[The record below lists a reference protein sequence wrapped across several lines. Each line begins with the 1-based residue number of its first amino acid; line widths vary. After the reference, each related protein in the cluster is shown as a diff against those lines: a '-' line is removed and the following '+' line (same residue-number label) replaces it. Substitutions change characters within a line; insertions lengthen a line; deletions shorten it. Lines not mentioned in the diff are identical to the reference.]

1 MDTELQTQYDNY
13 FKMFRTKGWQQFVE
27 DMEGIF
33 DSYSI
38 EDIKDEKQ
46 LLLIQG
52 ERRILQQILRFELS
66 LQDNYDLL
74 LEEDKDVGY

>member
-1 MDTELQTQYDNY
+1 
-13 FKMFRTKGWQQFVE
+13 MFRTKGWQQFVE

>member
-1 MDTELQTQYDNY
+1 LDTELQTQYDNY

>member
-13 FKMFRTKGWQQFVE
+13 FKMFRTKGLQQFVE

-38 EDIKDEKQ
+38 EDIKDERQ

>member
-38 EDIKDEKQ
+38 EDIKDERQ

>member
-1 MDTELQTQYDNY
+1 LDTELQTQYDNY

-38 EDIKDEKQ
+38 EDIKDERQ

>member
-1 MDTELQTQYDNY
+1 
-13 FKMFRTKGWQQFVE
+13 MFRTKGWQQFVE

-38 EDIKDEKQ
+38 EDIKDERQ